1 MIQKANFSSFKFDC
15 SLRNTNYYE
24 QRIELIVQ
32 FTVQFIIVTDFNN
45 NVVSEYSE
53 TSEKPL
59 IVNYY
64 GRGKPV
70 PGGVAA
76 PPALRGVGGAGGPGG
91 GACLQSGQATT
102 GHQNW

>member
-1 MIQKANFSSFKFDC
+1 M
-15 SLRNTNYYE
+15 T
-24 QRIELIVQ
+24 IVA
-32 FTVQFIIVTDFNN
+32 DLYNN
-45 NVVSEYSE
+45 AVNENSE

-59 IVNYY
+59 TVNYY

-76 PPALRGVGGAGGPGG
+76 PPTLLGVGGAGGPGG

-102 GHQNW
+102 DHQNW